1 MNTNYLSILKREIA
15 PALGCT
21 EPSAIAL
28 AVAKSKEILNKPV
41 ELVEL
46 FVSGNILKNAMGVGI
61 PGTDMVGIEIAA
73 ALSCIAGNS
82 MYALEVLKDIKNAD
96 IEKAREMVQAKKIKV
111 YIEDTTEK
119 LYIKAVCHNG
129 DNSASTVIKKNHTDI
144 VSVCYNDEFIFI
156 KEDDIV
162 VNKDIEY
169 ISNMNVRDIYHFA
182 MTVEIEELEFLQETI
197 DMNSTIAKEGLT
209 HKYGMGV
216 GIHMYESSKSQGM
229 ENDLASYAVAL
240 TAAAADARMA
250 GCILPVMSTTGS
262 GNQGLTATL
271 PIIAIAEKLGKNH
284 ENLLRALA
292 LSILVTIHIKG
303 YIGKLSALCGCA
315 IAASIGSSCGI
326 TYLMGGHYLNILYAI
341 KNMIADVSGLICD
354 GAKPGCALKIATSV
368 SGAMQCAVL
377 AINNVEA
384 SDKDGIIDECV
395 EKTIQNLGDLGN
407 NGMQYTDQVI
417 LNMMVSK

>member
-1 MNTNYLSILKREIA
+1 METNYLAILKREIA

-41 ELVEL
+41 ERVEL

-82 MYALEVLKDIKNAD
+82 SYSLEVLKDINSAD
-96 IEKAREMVQAKKIKV
+96 IEKAREMVQDKKIKV
-111 YIEDTTEK
+111 FIEDTPEK
-119 LYIKAVCHNG
+119 LYIKAICYNG
-129 DNSASTVIKKNHTDI
+129 ENSASTVIKKNHTDI
-144 VSVCYNDEFIFI
+144 VSVCYNDEFIFE
-156 KEDDIV
+156 KESDIAAHTGAASD
-162 VNKDIEY
+162 NKM
-169 ISNMNVRDIYHFA
+169 NMHDIYQFA
-182 MTVEIEELEFLQETI
+182 MTVSLEKLEFLQETI
-197 DMNSTIAKEGLT
+197 DLNTRIANEGLT
-209 HKYGMGV
+209 RKYGMGV
-216 GIHMYESSKSQGM
+216 GIHMNENSKSQGM
-229 ENDLASYAVAL
+229 VNDLAGYAVAL

-262 GNQGLTATL
+262 GNQGITATL
-271 PIIAIAEKLGKNH
+271 PVIAVAEKLGKDR
-284 ENLLRALA
+284 EALLRALT

-326 TYLMGGHYLNILYAI
+326 TYLMGGQYQNILYAV

-384 SDKDGIIDECV
+384 SDKDGIIDGSV
-395 EKTIQNLGDLGN
+395 EKTIRNLGDLGN